1 MRNGVSYLTDVAFP
15 SHMYVENQSNSIWLK
30 SKMSL
35 IECAFYSPSTLHPFN
50 WCEWIVSSFVRYRR
64 EFREFH
70 IDTGIYY
77 YYYFFHSKYSL
88 FIIYWLVWLK
98 SHIFAQRSKERE
110 KTKLSSSSSSS
121 KTIIL
126 STFHHL
132 FPDFLYSFLLPHET
146 HFSLFTF
153 HTKSESIYTFTVAN
167 LLIVCWNS
175 DESITCAHSVPHTY
189 TQPKQK
195 KCNTRQ
201 YYSLAIF
208 WFIDFWYGRV
218 AIVFTFL
225 PSMSLY
231 LYQYQNFC
239 INEFFIRNIYNF
251 SILMTRYFLS
261 SRMDKKKNKNEIN
274 VCWLYLIK

>member
-1 MRNGVSYLTDVAFP
+1 MRNGVSSWNYLTDVAFP

-110 KTKLSSSSSSS
+110 KAKQSSSSSSNS

-189 TQPKQK
+189 TQPNQK

-201 YYSLAIF
+201 YYSLAILIHRF
-208 WFIDFWYGRV
+208 LVWSSGYCFYIPAFHVPVSVSVSEILYKWIFHSQYLQFLYIDDKIFSFITNG
-218 AIVFTFL
+218 
-225 PSMSLY
+225 
-231 LYQYQNFC
+231 Q
-239 INEFFIRNIYNF
+239 E
-251 SILMTRYFLS
+251 
-261 SRMDKKKNKNEIN
+261 KK
-274 VCWLYLIK
+274 